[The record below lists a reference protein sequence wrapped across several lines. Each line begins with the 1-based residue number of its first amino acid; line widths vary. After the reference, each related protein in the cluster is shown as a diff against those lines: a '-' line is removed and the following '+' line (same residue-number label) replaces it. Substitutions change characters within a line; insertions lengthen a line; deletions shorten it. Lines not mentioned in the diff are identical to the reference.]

1 MFWFIERF
9 NSQLKAISFMT
20 VFITM
25 LRGIN
30 VSGQKKIKMEDLR
43 KLYESLDFEQVQTY
57 IQSGNV
63 IFKAFALDSNEIVY
77 KIKDKINQKFG
88 YEVTVVIRTRDEM
101 EKIVE
106 NNPYSAK
113 DLSKVH
119 VTFLKD
125 DQYDYSI
132 EELLKVKAEQEEF
145 QIMEKEIYLFLP
157 HGSGRTKLTNNFFE
171 KKLGV
176 KATTRNWNT
185 TSKLLDISKSL

>member
-1 MFWFIERF
+1 M
-9 NSQLKAISFMT
+9 A
-20 VFITM
+20 VFITL

-30 VSGQKKIKMEDLR
+30 VSGQRKIKMEDLR
-43 KLYESLDFEQVQTY
+43 KLYESLNFEQVQTY

-63 IFKAFALDSNEIVY
+63 IFKAFAIDSNEIVY

-88 YEVTVVIRTRDEM
+88 YEVTVVIRTRDEI
-101 EKIVE
+101 EKIVK
-106 NNPYSAK
+106 NNPYSDK

-119 VTFLKD
+119 VTFLINAHN
-125 DQYDYSI
+125 DYSI
-132 EELLKVKAEQEEF
+132 EELLKVKVEQEEF
-145 QIMEKEIYLFLP
+145 QIMGNEIYLFLP

-185 TSKLLDISKSL
+185 TTKILNISNSM

>member
-1 MFWFIERF
+1 
-9 NSQLKAISFMT
+9 MT
-20 VFITM
+20 VFITL

-43 KLYESLDFEQVQTY
+43 KLYESLNFEQVQTY

-63 IFKAFALDSNEIVY
+63 IFKAFAIDSNEIVY

-88 YEVTVVIRTRDEM
+88 YEVTVVIRTRDEI
-101 EKIVE
+101 EKIVK

-113 DLSKVH
+113 DLSKVL
-119 VTFLKD
+119 VTFLTEH
-125 DQYDYSI
+125 QYDYSI
-132 EELLKVKAEQEEF
+132 EELLKVKADQEEF
-145 QIMEKEIYLFLP
+145 KIMGKEIYLFLP

-171 KKLGV
+171 KKLYV

-185 TSKLLDISKSL
+185 TTKLLALAHSLEN